1 MEKKPLPLNESVHT
15 LCSRYP
21 ELMDILVEIGF
32 PDIVK
37 PGMLNTVGRLM
48 TLPKGAMLKKLD
60 LEQIKELLRA
70 KGFDPVESIKP

>member
-1 MEKKPLPLNESVHT
+1 MEKKPLPLNESVHA

-21 ELMDILVEIGF
+21 ELTDILVEIGF

-60 LEQIKELLRA
+60 LEQIKEHLRA
-70 KGFDPVESIKP
+70 KGFDPVEPINP